1 MQQQAMQDPQFQQLM
16 GSPNFQQAM
25 QDLEVQHSPQLESCL
40 HCWKPQLNL
49 LQ

>member
-25 QDLEVQHSPQLESCL
+25 QDLEVWHLPQLESCL
-40 HCWKPQLNL
+40 HCMKPQLNML
-49 LQ
+49 W